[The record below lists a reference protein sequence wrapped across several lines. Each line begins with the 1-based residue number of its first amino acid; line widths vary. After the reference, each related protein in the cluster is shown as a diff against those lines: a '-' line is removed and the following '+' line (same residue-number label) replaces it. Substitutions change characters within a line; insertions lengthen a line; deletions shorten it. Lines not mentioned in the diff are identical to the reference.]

1 MSRRHAATKREI
13 APDVRYKSVVLAR
26 FINNVMEEGKKCLAE
41 KIVYKAFEKL
51 EKKHRVDPFETFNT
65 ALANVRPAIE
75 VKSMRVGGANYQ
87 VPYPVS
93 DARSCALA
101 TRWII
106 TAASKRSEKSMID
119 KLAEE
124 LFEASNNRGASIK
137 KREDTHKMAESNKAF
152 AHLAAGSR

>member
-13 APDVRYKSVVLAR
+13 LPDAKYKSIILAR
-26 FINNVMEEGKKCLAE
+26 FINNIMEQGKKCLAE

-65 ALANVRPAIE
+65 AISNVRPAIE

-87 VPYPVS
+87 VPYPVNEN
-93 DARSCALA
+93 RSNALA

-106 TAASKRSEKSMID
+106 NASLKRSEKSMID

-124 LFEASNNRGASIK
+124 LFEAANNRGASIK

-152 AHLAAGSR
+152 AHLAAGGR